1 MATGF
6 KEIQFA
12 VQERIA
18 HIMLSRPPM
27 NLLTMPMMREIT
39 LAINQVGSMNEVCAI
54 AFSAVKGSQAFS
66 AGMAIDEYRPQKAY
80 QMLEALHGIFQ
91 ALNIS
96 SKPVIALV
104 TGAAL
109 GGACEIAAFADL
121 VIATPAARF
130 GQPEIKLGV
139 FPPTACVIL
148 PRVIGE
154 KKARELVYTGE
165 IINAE
170 TARYLGLVNRL
181 VPEEEL
187 ETRAEEVFQIFRQ
200 SSVPSLEATR
210 RAFQE
215 TQGVPF
221 DEALKRA
228 ADIYLNDLMS
238 HSDPVEGIEAYL
250 AKRPPRWRHK

>member
-6 KEIQFA
+6 KEIQFV

-27 NLLTMPMMREIT
+27 NLLTMAMMREIT
-39 LAINQVGSMNEVCAI
+39 LAVNQAGRMNEVCAI
-54 AFSAVKGSQAFS
+54 VFSAVKTSQAFS
-66 AGMAIDEYRPQKAY
+66 AGVGIDEYRPTKAY

-91 ALNIS
+91 ALNIA

-109 GGACEIAAFADL
+109 GGGCEIAAFADL

-139 FPPTACVIL
+139 FPPAACVIL
-148 PRVIGE
+148 PRIIGE
-154 KKARELVYTGE
+154 KKARELIYTGD

-170 TARYLGLVNRL
+170 TARHLGLVNRI
-181 VPEEEL
+181 VNEEEL
-187 ETRAEEVFQIFRQ
+187 EARAEEIFQMFRQ
-200 SSVPSLEATR
+200 GSVPSLEATR
-210 RAFQE
+210 RAFQD
-215 TQGVPF
+215 TQG
-221 DEALKRA
+221 
-228 ADIYLNDLMS
+228 
-238 HSDPVEGIEAYL
+238 
-250 AKRPPRWRHK
+250 